1 MNDKKQFIKDMK
13 EFKALHD
20 KAENEITNLSKV
32 GFDLLNAPILFIIDE
47 LKLMLRCHICRQY
60 GLEIEALD
68 WFVYENNWGENGYEC
83 SQNGSRAKKIKTFS
97 DFWNFEKGK

>member
-1 MNDKKQFIKDMK
+1 MNDKKQFIKDMT

-20 KAENEITNLSKV
+20 EMEVELIKLSRV
-32 GFDLLNAPILFIIDE
+32 GFDLIEAPISHKIEKAESLIQQY
-47 LKLMLRCHICRQY
+47 ICRRY
-60 GLEIEALD
+60 EIELEVLE
-68 WFVYENNWGENGYEC
+68 WFIYENNWGENGYEC